1 MCFEK
6 WFYVWE
12 LKFQAQYKCQKTWS
26 ENKDGKF
33 ALTSSGFHGILKNIT
48 ITSNE
53 LSLDYQWA
61 VL

>member
-1 MCFEK
+1 MSK
-6 WFYVWE
+6 NLVTR
-12 LKFQAQYKCQKTWS
+12 LTPPASK

-53 LSLDYQWA
+53 LSLDYQ
-61 VL
+61 